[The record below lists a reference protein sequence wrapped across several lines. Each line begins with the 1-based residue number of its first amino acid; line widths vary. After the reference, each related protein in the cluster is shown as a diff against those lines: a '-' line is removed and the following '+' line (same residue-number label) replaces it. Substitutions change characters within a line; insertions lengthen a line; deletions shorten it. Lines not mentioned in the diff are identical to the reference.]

1 MKSSLTR
8 QIIST
13 ISTTSIVAFTVI
25 LGGQMVRAE
34 TTVKP
39 NEFNNE
45 QDTSKQ
51 SVLDSIA
58 VEEISNYDDFRQPT
72 SASALNNRSNNSQT
86 FKITQGNFEVE
97 PGTATRSGSS
107 YIGIGGNIGLSGDT
121 SVGNGAFAVI
131 SKIGLTDYLSA
142 RPSALIEDDAVFLLP
157 VTFDFSG
164 DEVPNA
170 EFSIAPYLGGGLAI
184 STGRDDTVGALI
196 SGGLD
201 IPLSSEFT
209 ANAGANVS
217 FIDDTDVGLLLGV
230 GYNF

>member
-1 MKSSLTR
+1 MKSIFTQS
-8 QIIST
+8 IIAG
-13 ISTTSIVAFTVI
+13 ISITAFTLI
-25 LGGQMVRAE
+25 LSGQTVQAE
-34 TTVKP
+34 TTVTNDLKS
-39 NEFNNE
+39 N
-45 QDTSKQ
+45 QDTIKQ
-51 SVLDSIA
+51 SS
-58 VEEISNYDDFRQPT
+58 
-72 SASALNNRSNNSQT
+72 SAADLNVGSSNSQNL
-86 FKITQGNFEVE
+86 KITQGNFEVE

-131 SKIGLTDYLSA
+131 SKVGLTDYLSA

-164 DEVPNA
+164 DEVPNT

-184 STGRDDTVGALI
+184 STGSGDTFGALI

-201 IPLSSEFT
+201 VPLSSQFT
-209 ANAGANVS
+209 ANAGANVT
-217 FIDDTDVGLLLGV
+217 FINDTDVGLLLGV

>member
-1 MKSSLTR
+1 MKTTFAQRAISGISIAAFSIILTG
-8 QIIST
+8 QI
-13 ISTTSIVAFTVI
+13 V
-25 LGGQMVRAE
+25 QAE
-34 TTVKP
+34 TTPRLRELNKDQ
-39 NEFNNE
+39 N
-45 QDTSKQ
+45 TTKQ
-51 SVLDSIA
+51 SVP
-58 VEEISNYDDFRQPT
+58 ETNSNNFPNT
-72 SASALNNRSNNSQT
+72 SASDLNPKSTNPQT
-86 FKITQGNFEVE
+86 LKITQSDFQIE

-142 RPSALIEDDAVFLLP
+142 RPSALIEDDAMFLLP

-170 EFSIAPYLGGGLAI
+170 EFSIAPYLGGGIAI
-184 STGRDDTVGALI
+184 STGQDDTICPLI

-209 ANAGANVS
+209 ANAGANIS
-217 FIDDTDVGLLLGV
+217 FINDTDVGLLLGV
-230 GYNF
+230 GYNFQ

>member
-1 MKSSLTR
+1 MKLNATQRIFSGISITAL
-8 QIIST
+8 IIVSNGRM
-13 ISTTSIVAFTVI
+13 ARAENTVI
-25 LGGQMVRAE
+25 PE
-34 TTVKP
+34 KIKDNTVKP
-39 NEFNNE
+39 
-45 QDTSKQ
+45 KQ
-51 SVLDSIA
+51 FPDSISA
-58 VEEISNYDDFRQPT
+58 KETTDYTDFYQTTSVSDLNLGRNSPT
-72 SASALNNRSNNSQT
+72 LE
-86 FKITQGNFEVE
+86 ITQSDFELE
-97 PGTATRSGSS
+97 PGTATRSSSS

-121 SVGNGAFAVI
+121 TVGEGSFAVI

-142 RPSALIEDDAVFLLP
+142 RPSALIKDDAVFLLP
-157 VTFDFSG
+157 ATFDFSG

-196 SGGLD
+196 TGGLD

-209 ANAGANVS
+209 ANAGANVT

>member
-1 MKSSLTR
+1 MKMAWNHK
-8 QIIST
+8 IISAIALT
-13 ISTTSIVAFTVI
+13 AFTI
-25 LGGQMVRAE
+25 ISNGQMAQAE

-39 NEFNNE
+39 NKLDSDRDIN
-45 QDTSKQ
+45 KQ
-51 SVLDSIA
+51 SVPDSIS
-58 VEEISNYDDFRQPT
+58 VEETTNSNNFQQP
-72 SASALNNRSNNSQT
+72 ASAADLSSGSRNSQT
-86 FKITQGNFEVE
+86 LEITQSDFEVE
-97 PGTATRSGSS
+97 PGTPTRSGSS

-121 SVGNGAFAVI
+121 TVGDGSFAVI
-131 SKIGLTDYLSA
+131 SKIGLTNYLSA

-157 VTFDFSG
+157 LTVDFSG

-196 SGGLD
+196 TGGLD
-201 IPLSSEFT
+201 VPLSSEFT
-209 ANAGANVS
+209 ANAGANVT

>member
-1 MKSSLTR
+1 MKTTFVQR
-8 QIIST
+8 T
-13 ISTTSIVAFTVI
+13 ISGISIAAFSII
-25 LGGQMVRAE
+25 LTGQIVQAE
-34 TTVKP
+34 TNLRPRELNKDQNT
-39 NEFNNE
+39 
-45 QDTSKQ
+45 TKQ
-51 SVLDSIA
+51 SVPKTNSSTETTNSA
-58 VEEISNYDDFRQPT
+58 NFPQHT
-72 SASALNNRSNNSQT
+72 SASDLNPESTNSQT
-86 FKITQGNFEVE
+86 LKITQSNFEIE
-97 PGTATRSGSS
+97 PGTATRSSSS

-121 SVGNGAFAVI
+121 TIGNGAFAVI

-142 RPSALIEDDAVFLLP
+142 RPSALIDDDAIFLLP

-184 STGRDDTVGALI
+184 STGRDDTIGPLI

-217 FIDDTDVGLLLGV
+217 FIDDTDVGLTLGV
-230 GYNF
+230 GYNFQN

>member
-1 MKSSLTR
+1 MKLTLT
-8 QIIST
+8 QKIISMLG
-13 ISTTSIVAFTVI
+13 ITTFTLI
-25 LGGQMVRAE
+25 LGGQIVQAE

-39 NEFNNE
+39 DKFNNE
-45 QDTSKQ
+45 QDTIKQ
-51 SVLDSIA
+51 SLPDSIA
-58 VEEISNYDDFRQPT
+58 VEGTSNSADFQQST
-72 SASALNNRSNNSQT
+72 SASDLNIRSNNSQT
-86 FKITQGNFEVE
+86 LEITQGNFEVE
-97 PGTATRSGSS
+97 PGTTTRSGSS

-121 SVGNGAFAVI
+121 TVGNGSFAVI
-131 SKIGLTDYLSA
+131 SKIGLTNYLSA

-209 ANAGANVS
+209 ANAGVNVS

>member
-1 MKSSLTR
+1 MKLNAPQRIFSGISITALIIVSSG
-8 QIIST
+8 QI
-13 ISTTSIVAFTVI
+13 ARAENTVI
-25 LGGQMVRAE
+25 PE
-34 TTVKP
+34 KIKDNTVKP
-39 NEFNNE
+39 
-45 QDTSKQ
+45 KQ
-51 SVLDSIA
+51 FPDSISA
-58 VEEISNYDDFRQPT
+58 KETTDYTDFYQTTSVFDLNLGRNSPT
-72 SASALNNRSNNSQT
+72 LE
-86 FKITQGNFEVE
+86 ITQSDFELE
-97 PGTATRSGSS
+97 PGTATRSSSS

-121 SVGNGAFAVI
+121 TVGEGSFAVI

-142 RPSALIEDDAVFLLP
+142 RPSALIKDDAVFLLP
-157 VTFDFSG
+157 ATFDFSG

-196 SGGLD
+196 TGGLD

-209 ANAGANVS
+209 DNAGANVT

>member
-1 MKSSLTR
+1 MKLNATQRIFSGISITALIIVSS
-8 QIIST
+8 
-13 ISTTSIVAFTVI
+13 
-25 LGGQMVRAE
+25 GQMARAE
-34 TTVKP
+34 NTLIPTKIYDNTVKP
-39 NEFNNE
+39 
-45 QDTSKQ
+45 KQ
-51 SVLDSIA
+51 FPDSISA
-58 VEEISNYDDFRQPT
+58 KETTDSANFQQTTSVSDLNLGTRNSPT
-72 SASALNNRSNNSQT
+72 LE
-86 FKITQGNFEVE
+86 ITQSDFELE
-97 PGTATRSGSS
+97 PGTVTRSSSS

-121 SVGNGAFAVI
+121 TVGEGSFAVI

-142 RPSALIEDDAVFLLP
+142 RPSALIKDDAVFLLP
-157 VTFDFSG
+157 LTFDFSG

-170 EFSIAPYLGGGLAI
+170 DFSIAPYLGGGLAI

-209 ANAGANVS
+209 ANAGANVT

>member
-1 MKSSLTR
+1 MK
-8 QIIST
+8 
-13 ISTTSIVAFTVI
+13 TTFAQRTI
-25 LGGQMVRAE
+25 LGISIAAFSIILTGQIVQAE
-34 TTVKP
+34 TAPRQKELKSDQNTI
-39 NEFNNE
+39 
-45 QDTSKQ
+45 KQ
-51 SVLDSIA
+51 SAS
-58 VEEISNYDDFRQPT
+58 ETNSSTETTNSDDFSQET
-72 SASALNNRSNNSQT
+72 SASDLNPKSTNPQSL
-86 FKITQGNFEVE
+86 KITQSDFEIE
-97 PGTATRSGSS
+97 PGTATRSSSS

-121 SVGNGAFAVI
+121 TIGNGAFAVI

-142 RPSALIEDDAVFLLP
+142 RPSALIDNDAVFLLP

-184 STGRDDTVGALI
+184 STGRDDTIGALI

-209 ANAGANVS
+209 ANAGANIS
-217 FIDDTDVGLLLGV
+217 FINDTDVGLLLGV

>member
-1 MKSSLTR
+1 MKLSLTR
-8 QIIST
+8 KILPTIST
-13 ISTTSIVAFTVI
+13 ISIVALPFI
-25 LGGQMVRAE
+25 LGGQMVQAE

-39 NEFNNE
+39 KEFNE

-51 SVLDSIA
+51 SVSNSIA
-58 VEEISNYDDFRQPT
+58 VEETSNSDNFQQAT
-72 SASALNNRSNNSQT
+72 SVSDLNIRSNNSQT
-86 FKITQGNFEVE
+86 LKITQSNFELE
-97 PGTATRSGSS
+97 PGTSTRSGSS
-107 YIGIGGNIGLSGDT
+107 YIGISGNIGLSGDT
-121 SVGNGAFAVI
+121 TVGNGAFAVI

-142 RPSALIEDDAVFLLP
+142 RPSALIDDDAVFLLP

-201 IPLSSEFT
+201 VPLSSEFT
-209 ANAGANVS
+209 ANAGANVT